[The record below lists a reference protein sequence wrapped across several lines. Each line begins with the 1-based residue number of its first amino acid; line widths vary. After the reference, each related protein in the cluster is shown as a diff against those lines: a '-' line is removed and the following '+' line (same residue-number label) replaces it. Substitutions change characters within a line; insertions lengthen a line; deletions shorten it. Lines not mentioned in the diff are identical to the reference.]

1 MTDKFKNLTFF
12 KKIQYIYDYYRWH
25 IVIGV
30 ITIGILFSIIYHATS
45 KPKLALS
52 IACINAP
59 TTSNEDYLLTQKYA
73 KLNKKISPSNIE
85 LVKNFRFSNNKESVD
100 YEYTYASNLKF
111 LARIT
116 DKAIDVVIVDK
127 YALHIL
133 EKNDYLMPLDSSLNK
148 TVASHKK
155 IAIRLNSDK
164 PLYACIIKN
173 SIHKD
178 EAIKYIHYLVKE
190 EF

>member
-1 MTDKFKNLTFF
+1 
-12 KKIQYIYDYYRWH
+12 
-25 IVIGV
+25 
-30 ITIGILFSIIYHATS
+30 
-45 KPKLALS
+45 
-52 IACINAP
+52 
-59 TTSNEDYLLTQKYA
+59 
-73 KLNKKISPSNIE
+73 
-85 LVKNFRFSNNKESVD
+85 
-100 YEYTYASNLKF
+100 